1 MSVIREKYSPGR
13 IDMLNRILMNDHS
26 QGQPRDY
33 EIKVDGLKVVQRTN
47 DPERF
52 FQHEDFLQSDTVCLS
67 IAIYEHKSRNC
78 IKYDLYLRELPE
90 DKKVPTLDGIETMI
104 SEKLETEKRNWK
116 FDLLVKENEELRE
129 ELAEAEEYHETLAA
143 EIEELKNKKPQFT
156 DILGHVASFAL
167 QDIAVRNADKLK
179 AIPAL
184 AGIAG
189 LLGSEDQPPASGGS
203 APEGNASFQKRTNSE
218 QADTGKQGLTPEEEH
233 LMYMGK
239 LLYTSFNE
247 EDLARVVELLKQLA
261 AQPHLI
267 EDVLD
272 LVNDETENDTGNQ
285 MKPDPNLTA
294 DAKDAD
300 SDQREKIFSQI

>member
-1 MSVIREKYSPGR
+1 
-13 IDMLNRILMNDHS
+13 MLHRILMNDHA

-33 EIKVDGLKVVQRTN
+33 EIKVDGMKVVQRTN

-52 FQHEDFLQSDTVCLS
+52 FQHEDFLQQDTACLS
-67 IAIYEHKSRNC
+67 IAVYERSSRNC
-78 IKYDLYLRELPE
+78 MKYELYMQELPE
-90 DKKVPTLDGIETMI
+90 NKKSPTLNGIETMI

-116 FDLLVKENEELRE
+116 FDLLLKENEELRE

-189 LLGSEDQPPASGGS
+189 LLGNDVSSTDSHGTVA
-203 APEGNASFQKRTNSE
+203 EGNASFRRKSGSTDGA
-218 QADTGKQGLTPEEEH
+218 ADKPSLSPEEEH
-233 LMYMGK
+233 LLYMGK
-239 LLYTSFNE
+239 LLYTSFSE
-247 EDLARVVELLKQLA
+247 EDLDRVVELLKQLA
-261 AQPHLI
+261 AQPQLI
-267 EDVLD
+267 ADVLD
-272 LVNDETENDTGNQ
+272 LVNDEEENKSEIN
-285 MKPDPNLTA
+285 NTA
-294 DAKDAD
+294 IQ
-300 SDQREKIFSQI
+300 SPHSESQEMQIETDQREKLFSQI